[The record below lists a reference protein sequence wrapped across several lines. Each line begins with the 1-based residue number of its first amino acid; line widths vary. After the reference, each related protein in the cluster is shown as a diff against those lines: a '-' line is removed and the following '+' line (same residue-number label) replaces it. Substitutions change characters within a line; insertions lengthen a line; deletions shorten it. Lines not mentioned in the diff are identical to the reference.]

1 MGIEDGDVTQ
11 LLKAMHKGDPKAA
24 EMLLP
29 LLYAELHR
37 LAKAYMR
44 RERPEHTLQPT
55 ALINEAYL
63 RLIEDQVDWNSRSH
77 FIGIAAQVMRRV
89 LVDHARAHKADRR
102 AGKLKRVELQD
113 DLAFSAEQLDE
124 VTALDEALVRLSTVN
139 QRQARVVELRYF
151 GGLSFEEIAS
161 LTEMSPRS
169 VKRDWSLARMWLYR
183 ELRADSDE
191 APGTENNH

>member
-63 RLIEDQVDWNSRSH
+63 RLIGDQVDWNSRSH

-113 DLAFSAEQLDE
+113 DLALSAEQLDE
-124 VTALDEALVRLSTVN
+124 VTALDEALVRLATVN
-139 QRQARVVELRYF
+139 QRQARVVDESPIREA
-151 GGLSFEEIAS
+151 GLVACENVA
-161 LTEMSPRS
+161 L
-169 VKRDWSLARMWLYR
+169 
-183 ELRADSDE
+183 
-191 APGTENNH
+191 PGTTG